1 MHFYP
6 AVATRRLFR
15 LETRDRL
22 DGSARSFRLRE
33 LEWAPGPGPGSAL
46 KRGGADVPVWISLP
60 SGSGKVRIAEALV
73 SLPDM
78 AVFEGLPAFL
88 DRLRAL
94 AAGTSGSPAITPI
107 LKEVLL
113 DSRISGDEKLSV
125 IAAPAGREVLAEVVE
140 ALPMELYP
148 AVRKILDLA
157 SAWLDPDASLSNGV
171 QRLTEAL
178 CSAEELAHF
187 RSERSRLL
195 LAREEARKKAEADRL
210 AREKAEAEEKSRQER
225 HNREREQAL
234 RNALTLGR
242 GNAGHAEFMM
252 TDEFLRVF
260 RLVEG
265 GERLLFVT
273 GKPGTGKSTLIRA
286 LRDRLSSR
294 NLVVLS
300 FTGTAALNVGG
311 QTINSFFSMPLQI
324 LPEGWVPTTWSFRRR
339 AQALEVLVI
348 DEVSMLRPDM
358 LDAID
363 SSLQAARGDTRP
375 FGGVQVVLVGDL
387 LQLPPVLESDPAI
400 RTHYETRYA
409 GVRFFYAAKVLTRAR
424 PGLVELTQVF
434 RQGAGEF
441 LDFLSDV
448 REGTI
453 DGERLDWFNAKLR
466 AQTDFPDTVFYL
478 TVMPHRKTAAQFNA
492 GRLDR
497 LPGPERTWSA
507 YLSKNGQRQQIDES
521 EQKKYPADLHL
532 RLRPKAQVMFVKND
546 EGKHWVNGDLGIV
559 EDFDADWIRV
569 TNGNGTWRVERTEWP
584 IIKYDIDPESHRL
597 IPRQEGAFVQFPLS
611 LAWAS
616 TIHKMQGQTVDRIKI
631 DLTGGAFESGMTY
644 VALSRCR
651 TLEGIRLTR
660 PLLQADLITDGE
672 VMGYLRKLTR
682 L

>member
-6 AVATRRLFR
+6 AVATRRFFR
-15 LETRDRL
+15 IETRDRL
-22 DGSARSFRLRE
+22 DGSARSFKLRE
-33 LEWAPGPGPGSAL
+33 LEQAPGARQALSRGSA
-46 KRGGADVPVWISLP
+46 DIPVWISLP
-60 SGSGKVRIAEALV
+60 SGGGNVRIEKSLM

-94 AAGTSGSPAITPI
+94 GDGKSGSPAITPI
-107 LKEVLL
+107 LKEILL

-125 IAAPAGREVLAEVVE
+125 ITAPAGREVLAEVVE

-148 AVRKILDLA
+148 VVRKILDLDT
-157 SAWLDPDASLSNGV
+157 AWLDPDCSLSDRV
-171 QRLTEAL
+171 QRLTEVL
-178 CSAEELAHF
+178 CSAEELAHL
-187 RSERSRLL
+187 RSERSRLV
-195 LAREEARKKAEADRL
+195 LAREVVRKKAEADRL
-210 AREKAEAEEKSRQER
+210 ALQKAQEEEKARQEQL
-225 HNREREQAL
+225 NREREQAL

-242 GNAGHAEFMM
+242 GNAGHGEFRM
-252 TDEFLRVF
+252 TDEFLKVF
-260 RLVEG
+260 RLVEA

-286 LRDRLSSR
+286 LRDRLSGR

-324 LPEGWVPTTWSFRRR
+324 LEEGWVPTTWSFRRR

-358 LDAID
+358 LDAIN
-363 SSLQAARGDTRP
+363 SSLKAARGDSRP

-400 RTHYETRYA
+400 KAHYEMRYK
-409 GVRFFYAAKVLTRAR
+409 GERFFYAAKVLKMAQ
-424 PGLVELTQVF
+424 PGVVELTKVF

-441 LDFLSDV
+441 LDFLSAV
-448 REGTI
+448 REGKI
-453 DGERLDWFNAKLR
+453 DGEQLDWFNAKLR
-466 AQTDFPDTVFYL
+466 AEEDFPDSVFYL
-478 TVMPHRKTAAQFNA
+478 TVMPHRRTAAQFNA
-492 GRLDR
+492 MRLDR
-497 LPGPERTWSA
+497 LAGPERTWSA
-507 YLSKNGQRQQIDES
+507 YLIKNGEKQQIDES

-546 EGKHWVNGDLGIV
+546 DGKHWVNGDLGIV

-597 IPRQEGAFVQFPLS
+597 IPRQEGAFIQFPLS

-660 PLLQADLITDGE
+660 SLLQADLITDE
-672 VMGYLRKLTR
+672 KVMEYLAGLRR